1 MKKEQDKWAES
12 LRNRMKDYSEPL
24 SEGLWERIEHD
35 LPASRVL
42 PFWRPRRFAVAA
54 AVAVVAVSSVSIWF
68 MTSSRLSSIDAG
80 QDIAE
85 MLTVPTA
92 VSATDDVKPVDSEV
106 LSEEV
111 QRSAEKLLAT
121 RRVASNAEPMLLASV
136 SAVISEEVDEKAIS
150 EAENINVASEQEDSS
165 NAVERKSWRKQV
177 ESDRRQMERNR
188 RDWAESKKRTRKSSW
203 SFGVAAANTP
213 SSSASVSE
221 TDYLLSR
228 TAMSGALLMASSP
241 NIFSS
246 NSQTVSGYESERKTE
261 MDYKMPVSVG
271 ASVKWNIND
280 LWALE
285 SGLYYTYLASEINN
299 QSKPKVEEKQKL
311 HYIGIPLK
319 VQRTFWKNRR
329 WAVYASTGFMLEKCV
344 KATRDISFSSGNI
357 SSYELGKH
365 TSVASGIPVVSGI
378 QSFVPKHDGEASWDY
393 TPAASQGEEHT
404 SFHVNQ
410 LQCSA
415 SLSAG
420 VQFNLAKRVG
430 LYVEPGATYYFN
442 DGSGIETIRKEHP
455 LNFSLQMGIRFDVS
469 K

>member
-1 MKKEQDKWAES
+1 MKKEQDKWSES

-42 PFWRPRRFAVAA
+42 PFWRTRRFAVAA

-136 SAVISEEVDEKAIS
+136 PAAMSEEVDEKAIS
-150 EAENINVASEQEDSS
+150 EAEYINVASEQEDSS

-188 RDWAESKKRTRKSSW
+188 RGLAESKKRTRKSSW

-213 SSSASVSE
+213 SSSASMSE

-246 NSQTVSGYESERKTE
+246 NSRTVSGYESERKTE

-344 KATRDISFSSGNI
+344 KATRDISFYSGNV
-357 SSYELGKH
+357 SAYELGNNTPV
-365 TSVASGIPVVSGI
+365 TSGVPAFSGI

-420 VQFNLAKRVG
+420 VQLNLAKRVG
-430 LYVEPGATYYFN
+430 LYLEPGATYYFN

>member
-42 PFWRPRRFAVAA
+42 PFWRKRRFAVAA
-54 AVAVVAVSSVSIWF
+54 GVAVVAVSSVSIWF

-85 MLTVPTA
+85 MLTVPTV
-92 VSATDDVKPVDSEV
+92 VSATDDVKPVDAEV

-121 RRVASNAEPMLLASV
+121 RGVAPNAEPMLLASV
-136 SAVISEEVDEKAIS
+136 PAAMSEEVDEKTIS
-150 EAENINVASEQEDSS
+150 EAENIKVASEQEDSS
-165 NAVERKSWRKQV
+165 NAVERKSWRKRV
-177 ESDRRQMERNR
+177 ESDRRQMERNSR
-188 RDWAESKKRTRKSSW
+188 GLAESKRRTRKSSW

-213 SSSASVSE
+213 SSSASMSE
-221 TDYLLSR
+221 NDYLLSC

-271 ASVKWNIND
+271 ASVKCNIND

-285 SGLYYTYLASEINN
+285 SGVYYTYLASEMHN
-299 QSKPKVEEKQKL
+299 QSNPKVEEKQKL

-329 WAVYASTGFMLEKCV
+329 WAVYASTGVMLEKCV
-344 KATRDISFSSGNI
+344 KATRDISFYSRNVSA
-357 SSYELGKH
+357 YELGNNTPV
-365 TSVASGIPVVSGI
+365 TSGVPAVSGVS
-378 QSFVPKHDGEASWDY
+378 SFVPKLDGDVSWDY
-393 TPAASQGEEHT
+393 TAAASQGEEHT

-442 DGSGIETIRKEHP
+442 DGSGVETVRKEHP

>member
-1 MKKEQDKWAES
+1 MKKEQV
-12 LRNRMKDYSEPL
+12 RNRMKDYSEPL

-42 PFWRPRRFAVAA
+42 PFWRTRRFVVAA

-85 MLTVPTA
+85 MLTVPTV
-92 VSATDDVKPVDSEV
+92 VSATDDVKPVDAEV

-121 RRVASNAEPMLLASV
+121 RGVAPNAEPMLLSV
-136 SAVISEEVDEKAIS
+136 PAAMSEEVDEKTIS
-150 EAENINVASEQEDSS
+150 EAENIKVASEQEDSS

-177 ESDRRQMERNR
+177 ESDRRQMERNSR
-188 RDWAESKKRTRKSSW
+188 GLAESKRRTRKSSW

-213 SSSASVSE
+213 SSSASMSE
-221 TDYLLSR
+221 NDYLLSR

-285 SGLYYTYLASEINN
+285 SGVYYTYLASEMHN
-299 QSKPKVEEKQKL
+299 QSNPKVEEKQKL

-329 WAVYASTGFMLEKCV
+329 WAVYASTGVMLEKCV
-344 KATRDISFSSGNI
+344 KATRDISFYSGNV
-357 SSYELGKH
+357 SAYELGNN
-365 TSVASGIPVVSGI
+365 IPVTSGVPAVSGI

-393 TPAASQGEEHT
+393 TAAASQGEEHT

-442 DGSGIETIRKEHP
+442 DGSGVETIRKEHP

>member
-1 MKKEQDKWAES
+1 MKKEQDKLAES

-24 SEGLWERIEHD
+24 SDGLWERIEHD
-35 LPASRVL
+35 LPASHVL
-42 PFWRPRRFAVAA
+42 PFWRTRRFAVAA

-68 MTSSRLSSIDAG
+68 MASSRLSSIDAG

-92 VSATDDVKPVDSEV
+92 VSATDDVKLVDSEV
-106 LSEEV
+106 LSEEM

-121 RRVASNAEPMLLASV
+121 RRVASNAEPMLLTSV
-136 SAVISEEVDEKAIS
+136 PEAMSEEVDKKAIS
-150 EAENINVASEQEDSS
+150 EAEYINVVSEQEDSS
-165 NAVERKSWRKQV
+165 NAVERKLWRKQV

-188 RDWAESKKRTRKSSW
+188 RGLAESKKRTRKSSW
-203 SFGVAAANTP
+203 SFGVATANTP
-213 SSSASVSE
+213 SSSASMSE

-285 SGLYYTYLASEINN
+285 SGVYYTYLASEMHN
-299 QSKPKVEEKQKL
+299 QSNPKVEEKQKL

-329 WAVYASTGFMLEKCV
+329 WAVYASTGVMLEKCV
-344 KATRDISFSSGNI
+344 KATRDISFYSRNVSA
-357 SSYELGKH
+357 YELGNNTPV
-365 TSVASGIPVVSGI
+365 TSGVPAVSGVS
-378 QSFVPKHDGEASWDY
+378 SFVPKLDGDVSWDY
-393 TPAASQGEEHT
+393 TAAASQGEEHT

-442 DGSGIETIRKEHP
+442 DGSGVGTVRKEHP

>member
-42 PFWRPRRFAVAA
+42 PFWRTRRFAVAA
-54 AVAVVAVSSVSIWF
+54 SVAVVAVSSVSIWF

-85 MLTVPTA
+85 MLMVPTA
-92 VSATDDVKPVDSEV
+92 VSVTDDVKPVDSEV

-136 SAVISEEVDEKAIS
+136 PAAMSEEVDEKAIS
-150 EAENINVASEQEDSS
+150 ETENINVASVHEESDK
-165 NAVERKSWRKQV
+165 AVERKSWRKQV

-188 RDWAESKKRTRKSSW
+188 RGLAESNRRTRKSSW

-213 SSSASVSE
+213 SSSASMSE
-221 TDYLLSR
+221 NDYLLSR

-241 NIFSS
+241 NLFSS
-246 NSQTVSGYESERKTE
+246 GSQTVSGYESERKTE

-285 SGLYYTYLASEINN
+285 SGVYYTYLASEIHN
-299 QSKPKVEEKQKL
+299 QSNPNVEEKQKL

-329 WAVYASTGFMLEKCV
+329 WAVYASTGVMLEKCV
-344 KATRDISFSSGNI
+344 KATRDISFYSRNVSA
-357 SSYELGKH
+357 YELGTN
-365 TSVASGIPVVSGI
+365 TSVTSGVPAVSGVS
-378 QSFVPKHDGEASWDY
+378 SFVPKLDGDVSWDY
-393 TPAASQGEEHT
+393 TEAASQGEEHT
-404 SFHVNQ
+404 SFHVNP

-442 DGSGIETIRKEHP
+442 DGSGVETIRKEHP

>member
-42 PFWRPRRFAVAA
+42 PFWRTRRFAVAA

-85 MLTVPTA
+85 MLMVPTA

-136 SAVISEEVDEKAIS
+136 PAAMSEEVDEKAIS

-188 RDWAESKKRTRKSSW
+188 RGLAES
-203 SFGVAAANTP
+203 NP
-213 SSSASVSE
+213 
-221 TDYLLSR
+221 
-228 TAMSGALLMASSP
+228 
-241 NIFSS
+241 
-246 NSQTVSGYESERKTE
+246 
-261 MDYKMPVSVG
+261 
-271 ASVKWNIND
+271 
-280 LWALE
+280 
-285 SGLYYTYLASEINN
+285 EIIM
-299 QSKPKVEEKQKL
+299 VF
-311 HYIGIPLK
+311 
-319 VQRTFWKNRR
+319 R
-329 WAVYASTGFMLEKCV
+329 
-344 KATRDISFSSGNI
+344 
-357 SSYELGKH
+357 
-365 TSVASGIPVVSGI
+365 
-378 QSFVPKHDGEASWDY
+378 
-393 TPAASQGEEHT
+393 
-404 SFHVNQ
+404 
-410 LQCSA
+410 
-415 SLSAG
+415 
-420 VQFNLAKRVG
+420 
-430 LYVEPGATYYFN
+430 
-442 DGSGIETIRKEHP
+442 GSG
-455 LNFSLQMGIRFDVS
+455 G
-469 K
+469 

>member
-42 PFWRPRRFAVAA
+42 PFWRTRRFAVAA

-68 MTSSRLSSIDAG
+68 MASSRLSSIDAG
-80 QDIAE
+80 QGIAE
-85 MLTVPTA
+85 MLTVHTA

-121 RRVASNAEPMLLASV
+121 RRVASNAEPMLLAPV
-136 SAVISEEVDEKAIS
+136 SAAISEEVDEKATS
-150 EAENINVASEQEDSS
+150 EAEYINVASEQEDSS

-177 ESDRRQMERNR
+177 ESDRRQMERNSR
-188 RDWAESKKRTRKSSW
+188 GLAESKRRTRKSSW

-213 SSSASVSE
+213 SSSASMSE
-221 TDYLLSR
+221 NDYLLSC

-246 NSQTVSGYESERKTE
+246 SNQTVSGYESERKTE

-319 VQRTFWKNRR
+319 VQRTFWKNRH
-329 WAVYASTGFMLEKCV
+329 WAVYASTGVMLEKCV
-344 KATRDISFSSGNI
+344 KATRDVTSG
-357 SSYELGKH
+357 
-365 TSVASGIPVVSGI
+365 VPAVSGI

-393 TPAASQGEEHT
+393 TAAASQGEEHT

-430 LYVEPGATYYFN
+430 LYLEPGATYYFN
-442 DGSGIETIRKEHP
+442 DGSGVETIRKEHP